1 MSRRIRAQM
10 GRTFQIIKYEDTRRI
25 DLAIEKDIKDD
36 ADLTKEFDEVLNFL
50 DDRLDEEQATILE
63 EATK

>member
-1 MSRRIRAQM
+1 M